1 MADAT
6 LTEKQQR
13 VYDLIVKGKSRD
25 EISRQLDIAT
35 GPLGSIIAGIKRKG
49 ALDAQG
55 QPLKAAT
62 NGHRPESDD
71 SAPKI
76 SEPYPAP
83 EPLDGIVGLLEQNAQ
98 QIRSALDSTEAQQM
112 RYDKRRKEIA
122 AEIGRLTSED
132 EAIEQA
138 QGELHRLADQLDA
151 AWKALDH

>member
-62 NGHRPESDD
+62 NGHRPESED
-71 SAPKI
+71 APRI
-76 SEPYPAP
+76 ADARPA
-83 EPLDGIVGLLEQNAQ
+83 EPLDRIVDLLKQNAE
-98 QIRSALDSTEAQQM
+98 QITTALVAAEERQAKYAARRS
-112 RYDKRRKEIA
+112 EIA
-122 AEIGRLTSED
+122 IEISRLTSED
-132 EAIEQA
+132 ESIERA
-138 QGELHRLADQLDA
+138 LDELRGLYDRLTAADQ
-151 AWKALDH
+151 ALSG